1 MTPLDEEHPH
11 PAPEPADEPPAPPA
25 SSWFSR
31 LTAVVFIVF
40 CFEIGLFL
48 LIYPWTDAWTDNT
61 LSLLGRG
68 QYQIPLR
75 QLWNDPYFRGTVSGF
90 GILNFWIAL
99 SELFAMFR
107 GPVETKANL

>member
-11 PAPEPADEPPAPPA
+11 PEPADEPPAPHA

>member
-1 MTPLDEEHPH
+1 MDDERPETGSEQ
-11 PAPEPADEPPAPPA
+11 PEPPRRSVFGSNWFRRLA
-25 SSWFSR
+25 SI
-31 LTAVVFIVF
+31 VFVVF

-68 QYQIPLR
+68 EYQLPLR

-90 GILNFWIAL
+90 GILNFWIAI
-99 SELFAMFR
+99 SELFDLFR
-107 GPVETKANL
+107 GPSETKPH